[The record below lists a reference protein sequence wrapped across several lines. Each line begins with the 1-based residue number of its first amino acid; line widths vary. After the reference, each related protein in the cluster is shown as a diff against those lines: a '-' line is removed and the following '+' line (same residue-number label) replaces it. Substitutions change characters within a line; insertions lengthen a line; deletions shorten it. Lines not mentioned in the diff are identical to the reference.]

1 MSYVT
6 MPAPI
11 VRLIMCASLALALGT
26 AHTSDWHRTSQ
37 GVMVASG
44 PKLPIKNSFSG
55 YIIAV
60 G

>member
-1 MSYVT
+1 